1 MTAPPQGN
9 QPRPTQRP
17 ADRGTWRDRTYVV
30 VFESDTGWGKAFDV
44 ALIVAILASVAA
56 VMLESVVGFAARYG
70 GWLRAAEWLFTALFT
85 VEYLVRLACVQRP
98 ARYAR
103 SFFGVIDLLSILPS
117 YLSLFVPGMQALTV
131 VRGLRI
137 LRVFRVL
144 KLAHHVH
151 ELEELLLALRSSA
164 RKITV
169 FVMAVLILVM
179 ICGSTMYLVEGPEH
193 GFTSI
198 PRGVYW
204 AVVTLTTVGYGDI
217 SPETPLGQAL
227 AAFIMI
233 MGYGIIAVPTGIV
246 TVELNQARG
255 VSGRSCE
262 ACQMEGHHPEAKFCR
277 RCGAPLA

>member
-1 MTAPPQGN
+1 MSISTA
-9 QPRPTQRP
+9 
-17 ADRGTWRDRTYVV
+17 
-30 VFESDTGWGKAFDV
+30 
-44 ALIVAILASVAA
+44 
-56 VMLESVVGFAARYG
+56 YG
-70 GWLRAAEWLFTALFT
+70 SWLRLAEWVFTALFSL
-85 VEYLVRLACVQRP
+85 EYLVRLACVRRP
-98 ARYAR
+98 LRYAF

-117 YLSLFVPGMQALTV
+117 FLSLLVPGLQALTV

-137 LRVFRVL
+137 LRVFRVF

-169 FVMAVLILVM
+169 FVMAVLILVV
-179 ICGSTMYLVEGPEH
+179 ICGSAMYLVEGPVH

-217 SPETPLGQAL
+217 SPQTPAGQAL
-227 AAFIMI
+227 ASTIMI

-246 TVELNQARG
+246 TVELSQTRG
-255 VSGRSCE
+255 VSGLTCTN
-262 ACQMEGHHPEAKFCR
+262 CNLEGHHPEAQFCR
-277 RCGAPLA
+277 RCGTSIRNT